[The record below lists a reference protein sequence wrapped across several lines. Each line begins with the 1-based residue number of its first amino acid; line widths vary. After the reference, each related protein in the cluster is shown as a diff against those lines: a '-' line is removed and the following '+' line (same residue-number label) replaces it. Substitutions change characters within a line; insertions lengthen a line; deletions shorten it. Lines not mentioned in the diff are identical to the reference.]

1 MIKGLS
7 TFLEVLAQ
15 HWWLCSRKLRRDEQ
29 VAYTRRCCDLN
40 VVEGEFYSRR
50 RQKFTFLLWY

>member
-1 MIKGLS
+1 MKGVVKLKIEWSNNLSCEFMIKALS

-29 VAYTRRCCDLN
+29 VAYTP
-40 VVEGEFYSRR
+40 
-50 RQKFTFLLWY
+50 LL